1 MTQLVTRQG
10 QQQLNF
16 TNWLITNEYE
26 SGDVVFKDNNI
37 YISNAIIPANT
48 PFAVGTTGATW
59 KVAITGY
66 NTDLDPPLLIASS
79 GIGFGRCHAWGNRIF
94 RAGTGDLN
102 DMGNMYAGGMNDSD
116 CTIEFTCLDE
126 LPESWV
132 KIHDMRA
139 NFWGLG
145 SNGILYFAGANS
157 HGNLGLGS
165 EAPVQYQIIQNKH
178 PAFYGPGITVLNFW
192 GMDATINT
200 WAYTSQCWVQVD
212 DNGVTKLYS
221 FGDNGWGSI
230 GNGTQ
235 STIQYLPYEHA
246 MLRDKPVR
254 NINTNFFRNSDG
266 GRGGL
271 TMVITQDGE
280 VWNCGGNGGGQLG
293 VGITGENVLVLTRA
307 KFNATTFVTGA
318 VDGIVS
324 WHHTLGLATH
334 ILLADG
340 TVYSSGDN
348 DSGRLGRGNVGGTN
362 PMYYTQVLIAPNTP
376 LTGVTKIKTGGQGVV
391 ALTGDG
397 LVYATGVN
405 NDGWWGNGQ
414 SVYMTGTGY
423 AAVKQGDIKDFWM
436 TNSGVGYTGAY
447 WLKRDNTFWASGG
460 NWFNQLGV
468 IGTERHTNNPIL
480 LRVPLPSGEYPV
492 QFKWLG
498 GYYRAEGSDGNL
510 IGGGALMVSNKNKLY
525 AWGKPYAS
533 ISSVKNVSEL
543 RFPHCI
549 VDFYDPQQF

>member
-48 PFAVGTTGATW
+48 PFTIGTTGETW

-66 NTDLDPPLLIASS
+66 DMDLDPPLLIATS
-79 GIGFGRCHAWGNRIF
+79 GTGYGRCHAWGNKIF
-94 RAGTGDLN
+94 RAGAGDVGG
-102 DMGNMYAGGMNDSD
+102 MGNMYAGGMAHTD

-132 KIHDMRA
+132 KIHDMRS
-139 NFWGLG
+139 NFYGLG
-145 SNGILYFAGANS
+145 SNGILYVAGENDY
-157 HGNLGLGS
+157 GNLGLGVTDS
-165 EAPVQYQIIQNKH
+165 NENQFQIIQQRH

-192 GMDATINT
+192 ATDALVNAQ
-200 WAYTSQCWVQVD
+200 AYTGQCWVQVD
-212 DNGVTKLYS
+212 DNGVIRLYS
-221 FGDNGWGSI
+221 FGDNGWGCI
-230 GNGTQ
+230 GNGTLQ
-235 STIQYLPYEHA
+235 DVQYLPYEHT
-246 MLRDKPVR
+246 MMRDKTVK
-254 NINTNFFRNSDG
+254 NINTAFFRNTDS

-271 TMVITQDGE
+271 TVIVTEDGE
-280 VWNCGGNGGGQLG
+280 VWNTGGNNRDGELG
-293 VGITGENVLVLTRA
+293 VGYNTSNALVLTRA

-324 WHHTLGLATH
+324 WHSGIATH
-334 ILLADG
+334 ILLDDG
-340 TVYSSGDN
+340 TVYSAGKN
-348 DSGRLGRGNVGGTN
+348 DYGRLGRGDVGGTN
-362 PMYYTQVLIAPNTP
+362 VPYYQQVLTAPNTP
-376 LTGVTKIKTGGQGVV
+376 LTGVVKIKTGGQGVV
-391 ALTGDG
+391 ALTSDG
-397 LVYATGVN
+397 LVYATGEN

-414 SVYMTGTGY
+414 AAFQAGNGY
-423 AAVKQGDIKDFWM
+423 ATVKQGDIKDFWM
-436 TNSGVGYTGAY
+436 SHSGRGFTVAY

-460 NWFNQLGV
+460 NWFSQLGV
-468 IGTERHTNNPIL
+468 NAAGGTNNTIA

-492 QFKWLG
+492 QFKWIG
-498 GYYRAEGSDGNL
+498 GWFGVQGGTETL

-525 AWGKPYAS
+525 TWGKPYDS
-533 ISSVKNVSEL
+533 VSSVKNVSEL
-543 RFPHCI
+543 KYPHRI

>member
-48 PFAVGTTGATW
+48 PFTIGTSGETW

-66 NTDLDPPLLIASS
+66 NMDLDPPLLIASS

-94 RAGTGDLN
+94 RAGSGDTGN
-102 DMGNMYAGGMNDSD
+102 MGNMYAGGMDNTD

-132 KIHDMRA
+132 KIHDMRS
-139 NFWGLG
+139 NFYGLG
-145 SNGILYFAGANS
+145 SNGILYIGGTNS
-157 HGNLGLGS
+157 YGNLGLGS
-165 EAPVQYQIIQNKH
+165 EVPTQYQIIQQTH
-178 PAFYGPGITVLNFW
+178 PALYGPGITVLNFW

-200 WAYTSQCWVQVD
+200 WGFTAQCWVQVD
-212 DNGVTKLYS
+212 DNGVIKLYS

-230 GNGTQ
+230 GNNTTQ
-235 STIQYLPYEHA
+235 DPQYLPYEHT
-246 MLRDKPVR
+246 MLRGKPVR
-254 NINTNFFRNSDG
+254 NVNTNFFRNST

-271 TMVITQDGE
+271 TMVITEDGE
-280 VWNCGGNGGGQLG
+280 VWSCGGNGGNQLS
-293 VGITGENVLVLTRA
+293 VGTDENVTVLRRA
-307 KFNATTFVTGA
+307 KFNAATYVTGA
-318 VDGIVS
+318 VDGIIS
-324 WHHTLGLATH
+324 WHDGVGLSTH

-340 TVYSSGDN
+340 TVYSAGDN
-348 DSGRLGRGNVGGTN
+348 DSGRLGRGTVGGTN
-362 PMYYTQVLIAPNTP
+362 PTYYVQVLTAPNTP
-376 LTGVTKIKTGGQGVV
+376 LTGVVKIKTGGQGVI
-391 ALTGDG
+391 ALTSNG

-414 SVYMTGTGY
+414 SAYQAGNGY
-423 AAVKQGDIKDFWM
+423 ATVKQGDIKDFWV
-436 TNSGVGYTGAY
+436 TNSGKGFVGAY
-447 WLKRDNTFWASGG
+447 WLKKDNTFWASGG
-460 NWFNQLGV
+460 NHFSQLGV
-468 IGTERHTNNPIL
+468 IGTTETNNPIL

-492 QFKWLG
+492 QFKYLG
-498 GYYRAEGSDGNL
+498 GIYDGSL
-510 IGGGALMVSNKNKLY
+510 IGAGALMVSNKNKLY
-525 AWGKPYAS
+525 AWGKPFRS
-533 ISSVKNVSEL
+533 ISSVKNVDTL
-543 RFPHCI
+543 DYPHCI

>member
-48 PFAVGTTGATW
+48 PFTIGTTGETW
-59 KVAITGY
+59 KLAITGY
-66 NTDLDPPLLIASS
+66 NMDLDPPLLIASS
-79 GIGFGRCHAWGNRIF
+79 GTGFGRCHTWGNRIF
-94 RAGTGDLN
+94 RAGSGDTA
-102 DMGNMYAGGMNDSD
+102 DMGNMYAGGMNNSD

-132 KIHDMRA
+132 KIHDMRS
-139 NFWGLG
+139 NFYGLG
-145 SNGILYFAGANS
+145 SNGILYVSGHNS
-157 HGNLGLGS
+157 RGQTGLG
-165 EAPVQYQIIQNKH
+165 EDEPVQYQVVQNH
-178 PAFYGPGITVLNFW
+178 SPEFYGPGITVLNFW
-192 GMDATINT
+192 ATDVLVNT
-200 WAYTSQCWVQVD
+200 HSYTCQCWVQVD
-212 DNGVTKLYS
+212 DNGVIRLYS
-221 FGDNGWGSI
+221 FGDNGWGCI
-230 GNGTQ
+230 GNGTE
-235 STIQYLPYEHA
+235 STIQFSPLEHPQ
-246 MLRDKPVR
+246 MRDKLVK
-254 NINTNFFRNSDG
+254 NININFFRNSDG

-271 TMVITQDGE
+271 TVIVTEDGE
-280 VWNCGGNGGGQLG
+280 VWNCGGNGDGQMAAG
-293 VGITGENVLVLTRA
+293 HYENVLVLTRA
-307 KFNATTFVTGA
+307 KFNATTYVTGA

-324 WHHTLGLATH
+324 WHSGIATH

-340 TVYSSGDN
+340 TVYSAGQN
-348 DSGRLGRGNVGGTN
+348 DKGRLGRGNIDGTLL
-362 PMYYTQVLIAPNTP
+362 PYYQQVLVAPNTP
-376 LTGVTKIKTGGQGVV
+376 LTGVVKIKTGGQGLV

-397 LVYATGVN
+397 LVYATGEN

-414 SVYMTGTGY
+414 SAYQAGNGY

-436 TNSGVGYTGAY
+436 SNSGRGFTAAY
-447 WLKRDNTFWASGG
+447 WLKKDNTFWASGG
-460 NWFNQLGV
+460 NHYYQLGV
-468 IGTERHTNNPIL
+468 IGSDVTNNPIL

-498 GYYRAEGSDGNL
+498 GYYATVGGSAGL

-525 AWGKPYAS
+525 TWGKPYVSA
-533 ISSVKNVSEL
+533 SSVKNVDTP